1 MKEAPYAFGST
12 YEREID
18 LDEARWRKR
27 ILNRAPFFAEVEG
40 VVAGTVAVGD
50 SDVMGAAAM
59 IAMWVDPRFR
69 RRGIGDLLVK
79 HVLDFARDSG
89 RERVLL
95 WVTEVNSAARR
106 LYERNGF
113 VRTGATQDVRPGELE
128 YEMSRRL

>member
-18 LDEARWRKR
+18 LDEASWRQR
-27 ILNRAPFFAEVEG
+27 IRNRATFFAEVDG

-95 WVTEVNSAARR
+95 WVTAVNTTAER
-106 LYERNGF
+106 LYARNGF
-113 VRTGATQDVRPGELE
+113 ARTGATQDVRPGELE
-128 YEMSRRL
+128 YEMSRPL

>member
-18 LDEARWRKR
+18 LDEASWRQR
-27 ILNRAPFFAEVEG
+27 IRNRATFFAEVDG